1 MRPQVPEG
9 HFLLVPYW
17 LQADSFHYR
26 RINKATLSCSDVDDA
41 DAVVAPLPDKRGLA
55 PALLNKEAL
64 LGLVRCG
71 WGLKSVGLRFEKS
84 SESNLFASLGD
95 SLPHLLINSLALE
108 VGTNR
113 RIRPN

>member
-1 MRPQVPEG
+1 M
-9 HFLLVPYW
+9 
-17 LQADSFHYR
+17 FHIGCKLTAFTIGDLR
-26 RINKATLSCSDVDDA
+26 RQHYSSSSDVDDA

-71 WGLKSVGLRFEKS
+71 WILKSDGMRFEKS